1 MSVMKIC
8 NLIFFLDMERQEW
21 YYDFGCSFEGV
32 LCISLQDILDMDH
45 FCRNLS
51 NSFTFT
57 FLMLM
62 VIFVLKGHLPT
73 ALK

>member
-1 MSVMKIC
+1 MSVMKIR
-8 NLIFFLDMERQEW
+8 NAIFFLDMERQEW

-32 LCISLQDILDMDH
+32 FCISLQNILDMDH
-45 FCRNLS
+45 FIEMYH

-57 FLMLM
+57 LLM